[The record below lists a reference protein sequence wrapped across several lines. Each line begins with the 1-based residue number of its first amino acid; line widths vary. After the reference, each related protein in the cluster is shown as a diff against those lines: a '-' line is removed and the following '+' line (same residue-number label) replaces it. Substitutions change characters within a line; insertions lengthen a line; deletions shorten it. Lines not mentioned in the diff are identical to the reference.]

1 MMMKKLLMM
10 SVGTSLVALGAALA
24 APAGP
29 ATVDAPAAL
38 AAADRFRL
46 GDEFLQVET
55 AIRVHH
61 ADGTLDKERAYT
73 VFAQGPRKSLVLM
86 RSPAEQ
92 GQKVLVLGDDFW
104 LVLPGSKRPMRI
116 TPLQKL
122 LGDASTGDIA
132 LMNWAGDYRVTEQ
145 APPECPTQRPCRRLQ
160 LLADRKGL
168 SYQRIELWLGERHLE
183 PLRAELYVQS
193 DKLAKVAEFVM
204 DRPEAPRQVAE
215 MVLTDRLGSGKVTR
229 VRYLARVQRQVP
241 ESWLNPM
248 FLARQGS
255 LE

>member
-1 MMMKKLLMM
+1 MKRLWTTLAA
-10 SVGTSLVALGAALA
+10 VCAALGAHTAQA
-24 APAGP
+24 APA
-29 ATVDAPAAL
+29 AADAQAAL

-46 GDEFLQVET
+46 GEEFLQVET
-55 AIRVHH
+55 VIRVHH

-73 VFAQGPRKSLVLM
+73 VFTQGARKSLVLM
-86 RSPAEQ
+86 RSPAEE

-132 LMNWAGDYRVTEQ
+132 LMNWTGDYRVTESAQ
-145 APPECPTQRPCRRLQ
+145 PECPTPRPCRQLQ
-160 LLADRKGL
+160 LLAERKGL
-168 SYQRIELWLGERHLE
+168 SYQRIELWLGARHLE

-204 DRPEAPRQVAE
+204 DRPEAPRLVAE
-215 MVLTDRLGSGKVTR
+215 MVLTDRLGAGKVTR
-229 VRYLARVQRQVP
+229 VRYGARVARQVP

>member
-1 MMMKKLLMM
+1 MKRLIASLALLG
-10 SVGTSLVALGAALA
+10 SALAAQA

-29 ATVDAPAAL
+29 DAQAAL

-46 GDEFLQVET
+46 GDDHVQVET
-55 AIRVHH
+55 VIRVHH

-73 VFAQGPRKSLVLM
+73 VFTQGPRKSLVLM

-92 GQKVLVLGDDFW
+92 GQKLLVLDDDFW

-132 LMNWAGDYRVTEQ
+132 LMNWSGDYRVSEVSS
-145 APPECPTQRPCRRLQ
+145 PDCPSRQPCRQLQ
-160 LLADRKGL
+160 LRAERKGL

-204 DRPEAPRQVAE
+204 DRADAPRQVAE
-215 MVLTDRLGSGKVTR
+215 MVLTDRLGSGKLTR
-229 VRYLARVQRQVP
+229 VRYTSRVPRQVP
-241 ESWLNPM
+241 EAWLNPM
-248 FLARQGS
+248 FLARPGA